1 MGSCFWAD
9 ARSRAAYQYFGD
21 VVTFDATYL
30 TNIYKMPFVP
40 FSGVNHHHQTIM
52 FGCALLVN
60 KTGESYTWLLRT
72 WQEAMLGRAP
82 STIITDDD
90 KVMAKAIVEVLPNTT
105 HRLCLWHILQK
116 FPEHLAH
123 VYNKFLDFQKDFCH
137 CIHETI
143 TTDEFEQEWALIM
156 VKYDLGENTWL
167 QNLYSRRDKWV
178 PAYLHSTFCA
188 GMSTT
193 QRSESMNKFFKDY
206 VRSSTMVSDFVHQ
219 YEKAID
225 ARYFKEKEKDV
236 RTKSTRAIMKT
247 PFKIEE
253 EAAIVYTRKSFTIFQ
268 DELFNSLRY
277 QARKLYVS
285 GEAKTYGVTAHG
297 KETPI
302 YHVTLEGDEGHA
314 TYTCHKW
321 EFMRILCRHILC
333 VFGKKAKLN
342 ILPQHYVLDRWTINA
357 KSRPIPDI
365 PCSDDQVRQVQDEAT
380 MRKSKSMIQLYDI
393 VELASQS
400 AKKHNHFT
408 LALEKVYKEL
418 LAMEDHVECSQ
429 TMPTNECIPSRSQVI
444 SNFSQTVQDPPRVPT
459 KGRPKSLRAKNPK
472 ETQTTKKRRCSIC
485 KNEGHAKNNC
495 PSVRLR
501 CRVWE
506 SATHFLN
513 IFIMGEIDTKPIEPI
528 QIALSLF
535 GEKSDQRKS
544 WCTSS
549 DEEDDE
555 AALEQTL
562 LVIQEVA
569 IYKIWSGCLRIVSC
583 KARCESTVESILNSS
598 RYSVLK
604 IEDGRGKSLP
614 GSRFLPPLRIS
625 IE

>member
-1 MGSCFWAD
+1 MSVLSKDSGGEFNVGCIGKDVENYLGSKRRKIFEEGDAQRLYSYFLDRQLKEPGFVFSMQVDKDGSMGSCFWAD

-30 TNIYKMPFVP
+30 TNIYKMPFAS

-60 KTGESYTWLLRT
+60 ETGESYTWLLRT

-90 KVMAKAIVEVLPNTT
+90 KAMAKAIVEVLPNTT

-123 VYNKFLDFQKDFCH
+123 VYNKFPDFQKDFRH

-178 PAYLHSTFCA
+178 PAYLRSTFCA

-236 RTKSTRAIMKT
+236 RTKSTRVIMKT

-314 TYTCHKW
+314 TCTCHKW
-321 EFMRILCRHILC
+321 EFMGILCRHILC

-342 ILPQHYVLDRWTINA
+342 ILPEHYVLDRWTINA

-365 PCSDDQVRQVQDEAT
+365 PCSDDQVWQVQDEAT

-408 LALEKVYKEL
+408 LALEKVHKEL

-429 TMPTNECIPSRSQVI
+429 TMPINECIPSRSQVI

-506 SATHFLN
+506 SLQILVYQQRCKN
-513 IFIMGEIDTKPIEPI
+513 GEEK
-528 QIALSLF
+528 LF
-535 GEKSDQRKS
+535 FGFGYK
-544 WCTSS
+544 W
-549 DEEDDE
+549 EE
-555 AALEQTL
+555 
-562 LVIQEVA
+562 
-569 IYKIWSGCLRIVSC
+569 R
-583 KARCESTVESILNSS
+583 N
-598 RYSVLK
+598 
-604 IEDGRGKSLP
+604 
-614 GSRFLPPLRIS
+614 
-625 IE
+625 